1 MRNIL
6 YLVSYISYLI
16 HNPKQGGIAM
26 AMSHED
32 MEKRRQRRQ
41 AQQKKQRAQQ
51 RKLRLGLAAAVL
63 VLALCTAAIY
73 YFVENAPQTAPS
85 AALNTA
91 LPTETTAPQTAP
103 TEETRPAKEATTTIH
118 IRAAGDL
125 NVTNSVVDAGLSATG
140 YDFTRAFQD
149 VASTLSDADLT
160 LLNLEGNICGEPY
173 GTATSSAPNKL
184 LTALRNAG
192 VDLIQM
198 ANSCSINNGLIGLN
212 STLQAIRA
220 AGMEPV
226 GAYSSPTEF
235 KRSKGYTIC
244 EIQGLKV
251 AFVAFTKGVGGM
263 GMPAGN
269 EDCVNLLYTDYD
281 STYKKVD
288 TEGITSILNAVKA
301 EKPDFTV
308 ALLHWGSENNDTISS
323 TQESIVKL
331 LQKNGVGLIIG
342 THPHL
347 VQKIDYN
354 EAAGTLVAYS
364 LGDFF
369 GDAARGGTN
378 YSIILDVEIT
388 KDNEKGTT
396 RVTGYSYTP
405 IYTVTS
411 SQTTDGFQRVVRIEQ
426 AMQAHDG
433 NFVDKI
439 TAACYS
445 DMAYSLTRIASR
457 ASGKG

>member
-1 MRNIL
+1 
-6 YLVSYISYLI
+6 
-16 HNPKQGGIAM
+16 M
-26 AMSHED
+26 AMTPED
-32 MEKRRQRRQ
+32 MEKRRQRREKQ
-41 AQQKKQRAQQ
+41 LKKQRAQR
-51 RKLRLGLAAAVL
+51 RKLRLGLAAAV
-63 VLALCTAAIY
+63 VILALCTFAIY
-73 YFVENAPQTAPS
+73 FFVENAPQEIS
-85 AALNTA
+85 ASVTDT
-91 LPTETTAPQTAP
+91 LPTETTVPQTLP
-103 TEETRPAKEATTTIH
+103 PEETTPPKGAATTIH

-125 NVTNSVVDAGLSATG
+125 NVTNNVVDAGLSAAG

-149 VASTLSDADLT
+149 VAGTLSGADLT
-160 LLNLEGNICGEPY
+160 VLNLEGNICGEPY
-173 GTATSSAPNKL
+173 GTATTSAPNKL
-184 LTALRNAG
+184 LTALRSAG

-212 STLQAIRA
+212 STLQSIRA

-226 GAYSSPTEF
+226 GAYSSPSEF

-244 EIQGLKV
+244 DIQGLKV

-269 EDCVNLLYTDYD
+269 EDCVNLLYQDYD

-288 TEGITSILNAVKA
+288 TEGITQILTAVKS
-301 EKPDFTV
+301 EKPDFVV
-308 ALLHWGSENNDTISS
+308 ALVHWGSENNDTISS

-331 LQKNGVGLIIG
+331 MQKNGVGLIIG

-347 VQKIDYN
+347 VQEVKYD
-354 EAAGTLVAYS
+354 ETAGTLVAYS

-388 KDNEKGTT
+388 KDPEKGTC

-405 IYTVTS
+405 IYTVTG
-411 SQTTDGFQRVVRIEQ
+411 SQSADGFQRVVRIEQ
-426 AMQAHDG
+426 AMQAYEG
-433 NFVDKI
+433 NFVDKV

-445 DMAYSLTRIASR
+445 DMAYSLKRIASR
-457 ASGKG
+457 TSGQG

>member
-1 MRNIL
+1 
-6 YLVSYISYLI
+6 
-16 HNPKQGGIAM
+16 M
-26 AMSHED
+26 AMSSED

-41 AQQKKQRAQQ
+41 AQQKKQRAQ
-51 RKLRLGLAAAVL
+51 RRRLRLGLAAAAV
-63 VLALCTAAIY
+63 VLALCAGAIY
-73 YFVENAPQTAPS
+73 YFVENAPQAQNTPSLTAVPTEETAP
-85 AALNTA
+85 AT
-91 LPTETTAPQTAP
+91 TAP
-103 TEETRPAKEATTTIH
+103 TEPTSAGPESTTTIH

-125 NVTNSVVDAGLSATG
+125 NVTDSVVNAGLSANG
-140 YDFTRAFQD
+140 FDFTRAFQD
-149 VASTLSDADLT
+149 VASVLAEADLT

-173 GTATSSAPNKL
+173 GTATTSAPSKL
-184 LTALRNAG
+184 LTALRSAG

-212 STLQAIRA
+212 ATLDAIRA

-244 EIQGLKV
+244 QIQGLRV

-323 TQESIVKL
+323 TQESIVNL
-331 LQKNGVGLIIG
+331 LKKNGVGLIIG

-347 VQKIDYN
+347 VQEVAYD
-354 EAAGTLVAYS
+354 ETAGTLVAYS

-388 KDNEKGTT
+388 KDNVKGTT

-405 IYTVTS
+405 IYTVTP
-411 SQTTDGFQRVVRIEQ
+411 SQIVDGFQRVVRIEQ
-426 AMQAHDG
+426 AMQAYSG
-433 NFVDKI
+433 NFVNKI
-439 TAACYS
+439 TKACYD

-457 ASGKG
+457 TSGKG

>member
-1 MRNIL
+1 
-6 YLVSYISYLI
+6 
-16 HNPKQGGIAM
+16 M
-26 AMSHED
+26 AMTPED
-32 MEKRRQRRQ
+32 MEKRRQRREKQ
-41 AQQKKQRAQQ
+41 LKKQRAQR
-51 RKLRLGLAAAVL
+51 RKLRLGLAAAV
-63 VLALCTAAIY
+63 VILALCTFAIY
-73 YFVENAPQTAPS
+73 FFVENAPQEIS
-85 AALNTA
+85 ASVTDTLPTDT
-91 LPTETTAPQTAP
+91 LPTETTVPQTLP
-103 TEETRPAKEATTTIH
+103 PEETTPPKGAATTIH

-125 NVTNSVVDAGLSATG
+125 NVTNNVVDAGLSAAG

-149 VASTLSDADLT
+149 VAGTLSGADLT
-160 LLNLEGNICGEPY
+160 VLNLEGNICGEPY
-173 GTATSSAPNKL
+173 GTATTSAPNKL
-184 LTALRNAG
+184 LTALRSAG

-212 STLQAIRA
+212 STLQSIRA
-220 AGMEPV
+220 AGLEPV
-226 GAYSSPTEF
+226 GAYSSPSEF

-244 EIQGLKV
+244 DIQGLKV

-269 EDCVNLLYTDYD
+269 EDCVNLLYQDYD

-288 TEGITSILNAVKA
+288 TEGITQILTAVKS
-301 EKPDFTV
+301 EKPDFVV
-308 ALLHWGSENNDTISS
+308 ALVHWGSENNDTISS

-331 LQKNGVGLIIG
+331 MQKNGVGLIIG

-347 VQKIDYN
+347 VQEVKYD
-354 EAAGTLVAYS
+354 ETAGTLVAYS

-388 KDNEKGTT
+388 KDPEKGTC

-405 IYTVTS
+405 IYTVTG
-411 SQTTDGFQRVVRIEQ
+411 SQSADGFQRVVRIEQ
-426 AMQAHDG
+426 AMQAYEG
-433 NFVDKI
+433 NFVDKV

-445 DMAYSLTRIASR
+445 DMAYSLKRIASR
-457 ASGKG
+457 TSGQG

>member
-1 MRNIL
+1 
-6 YLVSYISYLI
+6 
-16 HNPKQGGIAM
+16 M
-26 AMSHED
+26 AMTPED
-32 MEKRRQRRQ
+32 MEKRRQRREKQ
-41 AQQKKQRAQQ
+41 LKKQRAQR
-51 RKLRLGLAAAVL
+51 RKLRLGLAAAV
-63 VLALCTAAIY
+63 VILALCTFAIY
-73 YFVENAPQTAPS
+73 FFVENAPQEIS
-85 AALNTA
+85 AAVTDTLPTDT
-91 LPTETTAPQTAP
+91 LPTETTVPQTLP
-103 TEETRPAKEATTTIH
+103 PEETTPPKGAATTIH

-125 NVTNSVVDAGLSATG
+125 NVTNNVVDAGLSAAG

-149 VASTLSDADLT
+149 VAGTLSGADLT
-160 LLNLEGNICGEPY
+160 VLNLEGNICGEPY
-173 GTATSSAPNKL
+173 GTATTSAPNKL
-184 LTALRNAG
+184 LTALRSAG

-212 STLQAIRA
+212 STLQSIRA
-220 AGMEPV
+220 AGLEPV
-226 GAYSSPTEF
+226 GAYSSPSEF

-244 EIQGLKV
+244 NVQGLKV

-269 EDCVNLLYTDYD
+269 EDCVNLLYQDYD

-288 TEGITSILNAVKA
+288 TEGITQILTAVKS
-301 EKPDFTV
+301 EKPDFVV
-308 ALLHWGSENNDTISS
+308 ALVHWGSENNDTISS

-331 LQKNGVGLIIG
+331 MQKNGVGLIIG

-347 VQKIDYN
+347 VQEVKYD
-354 EAAGTLVAYS
+354 ETAGTLVAYS

-388 KDNEKGTT
+388 KDPEKGTC

-405 IYTVTS
+405 IYTVTG
-411 SQTTDGFQRVVRIEQ
+411 SQSADGFQRVVRIEQ
-426 AMQAHDG
+426 AMQAYEG
-433 NFVDKI
+433 NFVDKV

-445 DMAYSLTRIASR
+445 DMAYSLKRIASR
-457 ASGKG
+457 TSGQG

>member
-1 MRNIL
+1 
-6 YLVSYISYLI
+6 
-16 HNPKQGGIAM
+16 M
-26 AMSHED
+26 AMSPED

-41 AQQKKQRAQQ
+41 AQLKKQRAQR
-51 RKLRLGLAAAVL
+51 RKLRLGLAAAVV
-63 VLALCTAAIY
+63 VLGLCAFGIY
-73 YFVENAPQTAPS
+73 YFVENTPQGEATVQS
-85 AALNTA
+85 AV
-91 LPTETTAPQTAP
+91 PETTASTTAP
-103 TEETRPAKEATTTIH
+103 TEETSPVRESTTTIH
-118 IRAAGDL
+118 LRAAGDL
-125 NVTNSVVDAGLSATG
+125 NVTDSVVDAGLAASG
-140 YDFTRAFQD
+140 FDFTRAFQD

-160 LLNLEGNICGEPY
+160 LLNLEGNIYGETY
-173 GTATSSAPNKL
+173 GTATTSAPYKL

-198 ANSCSINNGLIGLN
+198 ANSCSINNGLIGLS
-212 STLQAIRA
+212 STLQAIRT

-226 GAYSSPTEF
+226 GAYASPNEF
-235 KRSKGYTIC
+235 RRSKGYTIC
-244 EIQGLKV
+244 EIQGLRV
-251 AFVAFTKGVGGM
+251 AFVAFTKGVGGR

-269 EDCVNLLYTDYD
+269 EDCVNLLYLDYD

-288 TEGITSILNAVKA
+288 TQGITKILSDVKA

-388 KDNEKGTT
+388 KDNVKGTT

-405 IYTVTS
+405 IYTVTK
-411 SQTTDGFQRVVRIEQ
+411 SQSADGFQRVVRIEQ
-426 AMQAHDG
+426 AMQAYDG

-439 TAACYS
+439 TKACYD

-457 ASGKG
+457 TSGKG

>member
-1 MRNIL
+1 
-6 YLVSYISYLI
+6 
-16 HNPKQGGIAM
+16 M
-26 AMSHED
+26 AMTPED
-32 MEKRRQRRQ
+32 MEKRRQRREKQ
-41 AQQKKQRAQQ
+41 LKKQRAQR
-51 RKLRLGLAAAVL
+51 RKLRLGLAAAV
-63 VLALCTAAIY
+63 VILALCTFAIY
-73 YFVENAPQTAPS
+73 FFVENAPQEIS
-85 AALNTA
+85 AAVTDT
-91 LPTETTAPQTAP
+91 LPTETTVPQTLP
-103 TEETRPAKEATTTIH
+103 PEETTPLKGAATTIH

-125 NVTNSVVDAGLSATG
+125 NVTNNVVDAGLSAAG

-149 VASTLSDADLT
+149 VAGTLSGADLT
-160 LLNLEGNICGEPY
+160 VLNLEGNICGEPY
-173 GTATSSAPNKL
+173 GTATTSAPNKL
-184 LTALRNAG
+184 LTALRSAG

-212 STLQAIRA
+212 STLQSIRA
-220 AGMEPV
+220 AGLEPV
-226 GAYSSPTEF
+226 GAYSSPSEF

-244 EIQGLKV
+244 NVQGLKV

-269 EDCVNLLYTDYD
+269 EDCVNLLYQDYD

-288 TEGITSILNAVKA
+288 TEGITQILTAVKS
-301 EKPDFTV
+301 EKPDFVV
-308 ALLHWGSENNDTISS
+308 ALVHWGSENNDTISS

-331 LQKNGVGLIIG
+331 MQKNGVGLIIG

-347 VQKIDYN
+347 VQEVKYD
-354 EAAGTLVAYS
+354 ETAGTLVAYS

-388 KDNEKGTT
+388 KDPEKGTC

-405 IYTVTS
+405 IYTVTG
-411 SQTTDGFQRVVRIEQ
+411 SQSADGFQRVVRIEQ
-426 AMQAHDG
+426 AMQAYEG
-433 NFVDKI
+433 NFVDKV

-445 DMAYSLTRIASR
+445 DMAYSLKRIASR
-457 ASGKG
+457 TSGQG

>member
-1 MRNIL
+1 
-6 YLVSYISYLI
+6 
-16 HNPKQGGIAM
+16 M
-26 AMSHED
+26 AMTPED
-32 MEKRRQRRQ
+32 MEKRRQRREKQ
-41 AQQKKQRAQQ
+41 LKKQRAQR
-51 RKLRLGLAAAVL
+51 RKLRLGLAAAV
-63 VLALCTAAIY
+63 VILALCTFAIY
-73 YFVENAPQTAPS
+73 FFVENAPQEIS
-85 AALNTA
+85 ASVTDTLPTDT
-91 LPTETTAPQTAP
+91 LPTETTVPQTLP
-103 TEETRPAKEATTTIH
+103 PEETTPPKGAATTIH

-125 NVTNSVVDAGLSATG
+125 NVTNNVVDAGLSAAG

-149 VASTLSDADLT
+149 VAGTLSGADLT
-160 LLNLEGNICGEPY
+160 VLNLEGNICGEPY
-173 GTATSSAPNKL
+173 GTATTSAPNKL
-184 LTALRNAG
+184 LTALRSAG

-212 STLQAIRA
+212 STLQSIRA
-220 AGMEPV
+220 AGLEPV
-226 GAYSSPTEF
+226 GAYSSPSEF

-244 EIQGLKV
+244 NVQGLKV

-269 EDCVNLLYTDYD
+269 EDCVNLLYQDYD

-288 TEGITSILNAVKA
+288 TEGITKILSAVKS
-301 EKPDFTV
+301 EKPDFVV
-308 ALLHWGSENNDTISS
+308 ALVHWGSENNDTISS

-331 LQKNGVGLIIG
+331 MQKNGVGLIIG

-347 VQKIDYN
+347 VQEVKYD
-354 EAAGTLVAYS
+354 ETAGTLVAYS

-388 KDNEKGTT
+388 KDPEKGTC

-405 IYTVTS
+405 IYTVTG
-411 SQTTDGFQRVVRIEQ
+411 SQSADGFQRVVRIEQ
-426 AMQAHDG
+426 AMQAYEG
-433 NFVDKI
+433 NFVDKV

-445 DMAYSLTRIASR
+445 DMAYSLKRIASR
-457 ASGKG
+457 TSGQG

>member
-1 MRNIL
+1 
-6 YLVSYISYLI
+6 
-16 HNPKQGGIAM
+16 M
-26 AMSHED
+26 AMTPED
-32 MEKRRQRRQ
+32 MEKRRQRREKQ
-41 AQQKKQRAQQ
+41 LKKQRAQR
-51 RKLRLGLAAAVL
+51 RKLRLGLAAAV
-63 VLALCTAAIY
+63 VILALCTFAIY
-73 YFVENAPQTAPS
+73 FFVENAPQEIS
-85 AALNTA
+85 ASVTDT
-91 LPTETTAPQTAP
+91 LPTETTVPQTLP
-103 TEETRPAKEATTTIH
+103 PEETTPLKGAATTIH

-125 NVTNSVVDAGLSATG
+125 NVTNNVVDAGLSAAG

-149 VASTLSDADLT
+149 VAGTLSGADLT
-160 LLNLEGNICGEPY
+160 VLNLEGNICGEPY
-173 GTATSSAPNKL
+173 GTATTSAPNKL
-184 LTALRNAG
+184 LTALRSAG

-212 STLQAIRA
+212 STLQSIRA
-220 AGMEPV
+220 AGLEPV
-226 GAYSSPTEF
+226 GAYSSPSEF

-244 EIQGLKV
+244 DIQGLKV

-269 EDCVNLLYTDYD
+269 EDCVNLLYQDYD

-288 TEGITSILNAVKA
+288 TEGITQILTAVKS
-301 EKPDFTV
+301 EKPDFVV
-308 ALLHWGSENNDTISS
+308 ALVHWGSENNDTISS

-331 LQKNGVGLIIG
+331 MQKNGVGLIIG

-347 VQKIDYN
+347 VQEVKYD
-354 EAAGTLVAYS
+354 ETAGTLVAYS

-388 KDNEKGTT
+388 KDPEKGTC

-405 IYTVTS
+405 IYTVTG
-411 SQTTDGFQRVVRIEQ
+411 SQSADGFQRVVRIEQ
-426 AMQAHDG
+426 AMQAYEG
-433 NFVDKI
+433 NFVDKV

-445 DMAYSLTRIASR
+445 DMAYSLKRIASR
-457 ASGKG
+457 TSGQG

>member
-1 MRNIL
+1 
-6 YLVSYISYLI
+6 
-16 HNPKQGGIAM
+16 M
-26 AMSHED
+26 AMTPED
-32 MEKRRQRRQ
+32 MEKRRQRREKQ
-41 AQQKKQRAQQ
+41 LKKQRAQR
-51 RKLRLGLAAAVL
+51 RKLRLGLAAAV
-63 VLALCTAAIY
+63 VILALCTFAIY
-73 YFVENAPQTAPS
+73 FFVENAPQEIS
-85 AALNTA
+85 AAVTDT
-91 LPTETTAPQTAP
+91 LPTETTVPQTLP
-103 TEETRPAKEATTTIH
+103 PEETTPLKGAATTIH

-125 NVTNSVVDAGLSATG
+125 NVTNNVVDAGLSAAG

-149 VASTLSDADLT
+149 VAGTLSGVDLT
-160 LLNLEGNICGEPY
+160 VLNLEGNICGEPY
-173 GTATSSAPNKL
+173 GTATTSAPNKL
-184 LTALRNAG
+184 LTALRSAG

-212 STLQAIRA
+212 STLQSIRA
-220 AGMEPV
+220 AGLEPV
-226 GAYSSPTEF
+226 GAYSSPSEF

-244 EIQGLKV
+244 NVQGLKV

-269 EDCVNLLYTDYD
+269 EDCVNLLYQDYD

-288 TEGITSILNAVKA
+288 TEGITQILTAVKS
-301 EKPDFTV
+301 EKPDFVV
-308 ALLHWGSENNDTISS
+308 ALVHWGSENNDTISS

-331 LQKNGVGLIIG
+331 MQKNGVGLIIG

-347 VQKIDYN
+347 VQEVKYD
-354 EAAGTLVAYS
+354 ETAGTLVAYS

-388 KDNEKGTT
+388 KDPEKGTC

-405 IYTVTS
+405 IYTVTG
-411 SQTTDGFQRVVRIEQ
+411 SQSADGFQRVVRIEQ
-426 AMQAHDG
+426 AMQAYEG
-433 NFVDKI
+433 NFVDKV

-445 DMAYSLTRIASR
+445 DMAYSLKRIASR
-457 ASGKG
+457 TSGQG

>member
-1 MRNIL
+1 
-6 YLVSYISYLI
+6 
-16 HNPKQGGIAM
+16 M
-26 AMSHED
+26 AMSPED

-41 AQQKKQRAQQ
+41 AQQKKQRAQR

-63 VLALCTAAIY
+63 VLGLCGFGIY
-73 YFVENAPQTAPS
+73 YFVENAPEAQVSDYPT
-85 AALNTA
+85 
-91 LPTETTAPQTAP
+91 LPTEAAAPTTAP
-103 TEETRPAKEATTTIH
+103 TEEPKPAKEATTTIH

-125 NVTNSVVDAGLSATG
+125 NVTDSVVDAGLAASG
-140 YDFTRAFQD
+140 FDFTRAFQD
-149 VASTLSDADLT
+149 VAGTLSGADLT

-184 LTALRNAG
+184 LTALRSAG

-198 ANSCSINNGLIGLN
+198 ANSYSINNGLIGLN
-212 STLQAIRA
+212 STLQAIRT

-226 GAYSSPTEF
+226 GAYSTPNAF
-235 KRSKGYTIC
+235 RKSKGYTIC
-244 EIQGLKV
+244 EIQGLRV

-269 EDCVNLLYTDYD
+269 EDCVNLLYLDYD

-288 TEGITSILNAVKA
+288 TEGITKILSDVKA
-301 EKPDFTV
+301 EKPDFVV
-308 ALLHWGSENNDTISS
+308 ALLHWGSENNDTIST
-323 TQESIVKL
+323 TQENIVKL

-354 EAAGTLVAYS
+354 EANGTLVAYS

-388 KDNEKGTT
+388 KDNVKGTT

-405 IYTVTS
+405 IYTVTK
-411 SQTTDGFQRVVRIEQ
+411 SQSADGFQRVVRIEQ
-426 AMQAHDG
+426 AMQAYDG

-439 TAACYS
+439 TSACYS

-457 ASGKG
+457 TKGEG

>member
-1 MRNIL
+1 
-6 YLVSYISYLI
+6 
-16 HNPKQGGIAM
+16 M
-26 AMSHED
+26 AMSPED

-41 AQQKKQRAQQ
+41 AQLKKQRAQR
-51 RKLRLGLAAAVL
+51 RKLRLGLAAAVV
-63 VLALCTAAIY
+63 VLGLCAFGIY
-73 YFVENAPQTAPS
+73 YFVENTPQGEATVQS
-85 AALNTA
+85 AI
-91 LPTETTAPQTAP
+91 PETTASTTAP
-103 TEETRPAKEATTTIH
+103 TEETSPVRESTTTIH
-118 IRAAGDL
+118 LRAAGDL
-125 NVTNSVVDAGLSATG
+125 NVTDSVVDAGLAASG
-140 YDFTRAFQD
+140 FDFTRAFQD

-160 LLNLEGNICGEPY
+160 LLNLEGNIYGETY
-173 GTATSSAPNKL
+173 GTATTSAPYKL

-198 ANSCSINNGLIGLN
+198 ANSCSINNGLIGLS
-212 STLQAIRA
+212 STLQAIRT

-226 GAYSSPTEF
+226 GAYASPNEF
-235 KRSKGYTIC
+235 RRSKGYTIC
-244 EIQGLKV
+244 EIQGLRV
-251 AFVAFTKGVGGM
+251 AFVAFTKGVGGR

-269 EDCVNLLYTDYD
+269 EDCVNLLYLDYD

-288 TEGITSILNAVKA
+288 TQGITKILSDVKA

-388 KDNEKGTT
+388 KDNVKGTT

-405 IYTVTS
+405 IYTVTK
-411 SQTTDGFQRVVRIEQ
+411 SQSADGFQRVVRIEQ
-426 AMQAHDG
+426 AMQAYDG

-439 TAACYS
+439 TKACYD

-457 ASGKG
+457 TSGKG

>member
-1 MRNIL
+1 
-6 YLVSYISYLI
+6 
-16 HNPKQGGIAM
+16 M
-26 AMSHED
+26 AMTPED
-32 MEKRRQRRQ
+32 MEKRRQRREKQ
-41 AQQKKQRAQQ
+41 LKKQRAQR
-51 RKLRLGLAAAVL
+51 RKLRLGLAAAV
-63 VLALCTAAIY
+63 VILALCTLAIY
-73 YFVENAPQTAPS
+73 YFVENTPQQTA
-85 AALNTA
+85 AAMDT
-91 LPTETTAPQTAP
+91 LPTETTVPQALP
-103 TEETRPAKEATTTIH
+103 PEETTPPKGAATTIH

-125 NVTNSVVDAGLSATG
+125 NVTNNVVDAGLSAAG

-149 VASTLSDADLT
+149 VAGTLSGADLT
-160 LLNLEGNICGEPY
+160 VLNLEGNICGEPY
-173 GTATSSAPNKL
+173 GTATTSAPNKL
-184 LTALRNAG
+184 LTALRSAG

-212 STLQAIRA
+212 STLQSIRA
-220 AGMEPV
+220 AGMEPL
-226 GAYSSPTEF
+226 GAYSSPSEF

-244 EIQGLKV
+244 DIQGLKV

-269 EDCVNLLYTDYD
+269 EDCVNLLYQDYD

-288 TEGITSILNAVKA
+288 TEGITQILTAVKS
-301 EKPDFTV
+301 EKPDFVV
-308 ALLHWGSENNDTISS
+308 ALVHWGSENNDTISS

-331 LQKNGVGLIIG
+331 MQKNGVGLIIG

-347 VQKIDYN
+347 VQEVKYD
-354 EAAGTLVAYS
+354 ETAGTLVAYS

-388 KDNEKGTT
+388 KDPEKGTC

-405 IYTVTS
+405 IYTVTG
-411 SQTTDGFQRVVRIEQ
+411 SQSADGFQRVVRIEQ
-426 AMQAHDG
+426 AMQAYEG
-433 NFVDKI
+433 NFVDKV

-445 DMAYSLTRIASR
+445 DMAYSLKRIASR
-457 ASGKG
+457 TSGQG

>member
-1 MRNIL
+1 
-6 YLVSYISYLI
+6 
-16 HNPKQGGIAM
+16 M
-26 AMSHED
+26 AMSPED

-41 AQQKKQRAQQ
+41 TQQKKQRAQQ
-51 RKLRLGLAAAVL
+51 RKLRLGLAAAVV
-63 VLALCTAAIY
+63 VLALCTAALY
-73 YFVENAPQTAPS
+73 YFAENAAKETPSLTA
-85 AALNTA
+85 T
-91 LPTETTAPQTAP
+91 LPTEETAAPTTAP
-103 TEETRPAKEATTTIH
+103 TEETKAQRESTTTIH

-125 NVTNSVVDAGLSATG
+125 NVTNSVVDAGLSANG

-149 VASTLSDADLT
+149 VASTLSGADLT

-173 GTATSSAPNKL
+173 GSETTSAPNKL
-184 LTALRNAG
+184 LSALRNAG

-212 STLQAIRA
+212 STLQSIRA

-244 EIQGLKV
+244 EIQGLRV

-269 EDCVNLLYTDYD
+269 EDCVNLLYQDYD

-288 TEGITSILNAVKA
+288 TEGITKILNNVKS

-323 TQESIVKL
+323 TQESIFKL

-347 VQKIDYN
+347 VQEIAYD
-354 EAAGTLVAYS
+354 ETAGTLVAYS

-388 KDNEKGTT
+388 KDNVKGTT

-405 IYTVTS
+405 IYTVTK

-426 AMQAHDG
+426 AMQAYSG

-439 TAACYS
+439 TKACYD
-445 DMAYSLTRIASR
+445 DMSYSLTRIASR
-457 ASGKG
+457 TSGKG

>member
-1 MRNIL
+1 
-6 YLVSYISYLI
+6 
-16 HNPKQGGIAM
+16 M
-26 AMSHED
+26 AMSPED

-41 AQQKKQRAQQ
+41 AQLKKQRAQR
-51 RKLRLGLAAAVL
+51 RKLRLGLAAAVV
-63 VLALCTAAIY
+63 VLGLCAFGIY
-73 YFVENAPQTAPS
+73 YFVEHAPQGEATVQS
-85 AALNTA
+85 AI
-91 LPTETTAPQTAP
+91 PETTAATTAP
-103 TEETRPAKEATTTIH
+103 TEETIPGRESTTTIH

-125 NVTNSVVDAGLSATG
+125 NVTDSVVDAGLAASG
-140 YDFTRAFQD
+140 FDFTRAFQD

-160 LLNLEGNICGEPY
+160 VLNLEGNIYGETY
-173 GTATSSAPNKL
+173 GTATTSAPSKL

-198 ANSCSINNGLIGLN
+198 ANSCSINNGLIGL
-212 STLQAIRA
+212 SATLQAIRA
-220 AGMEPV
+220 SGMEPV
-226 GAYSSPTEF
+226 GAYSSPNEF
-235 KRSKGYTIC
+235 RRSKGYTIC
-244 EIQGLKV
+244 EIQGLRV
-251 AFVAFTKGVGGM
+251 AFVAFTKGVGGR

-269 EDCVNLLYTDYD
+269 EDCVNLLYLDYD
-281 STYKKVD
+281 STYTKVD
-288 TEGITSILNAVKA
+288 TQGITKILSDVKA

-354 EAAGTLVAYS
+354 ETAGTLVAYS

-388 KDNEKGTT
+388 KDNVKGTT

-405 IYTVTS
+405 IYTVTKGQS
-411 SQTTDGFQRVVRIEQ
+411 ADGFQRVVRIEQ
-426 AMQAHDG
+426 AMQAYDG

-439 TAACYS
+439 TKACYD

>member
-1 MRNIL
+1 
-6 YLVSYISYLI
+6 
-16 HNPKQGGIAM
+16 M
-26 AMSHED
+26 AMSPED
-32 MEKRRQRRQ
+32 MEKRRQRRA
-41 AQQKKQRAQQ
+41 AQQKKQRAQR
-51 RKLRLGLAAAVL
+51 RKLRLSLAAAVL
-63 VLALCTAAIY
+63 VLTLCGLGIY
-73 YFVENAPQTAPS
+73 YFVENAPEPEASFDQP
-85 AALNTA
+85 
-91 LPTETTAPQTAP
+91 LPTETTAAATAP
-103 TEETRPAKEATTTIH
+103 TEETRAGKEAATTIH

-125 NVTNSVVDAGLSATG
+125 NVTDSVVDAGLAASG
-140 YDFTRAFQD
+140 YDYTRAFQD
-149 VASTLSDADLT
+149 VAPIFSSADLT

-173 GTATSSAPNKL
+173 GTVTASAPNKL

-192 VDLIQM
+192 VDLVQM
-198 ANSCSINNGLIGLN
+198 ANSYSINNGLIGLN

-220 AGMEPV
+220 AGLEPV
-226 GAYSSPTEF
+226 GAYSTPNAF
-235 KRSKGYTIC
+235 RKSKGYTIC

-269 EDCVNLLYTDYD
+269 EDCVNLLYLDYD

-288 TEGITSILNAVKA
+288 TEGITGILNSVKA

-354 EAAGTLVAYS
+354 ETAGTLVAYS

-388 KDNEKGTT
+388 KDNVKGTT

-405 IYTVTS
+405 IYTVTKGQS
-411 SQTTDGFQRVVRIEQ
+411 ADGFQRVVRIEQ
-426 AMQAHDG
+426 AMQAYDG

-439 TAACYS
+439 TKACYD
-445 DMAYSLTRIASR
+445 DMSYSLTRIASR

>member
-1 MRNIL
+1 
-6 YLVSYISYLI
+6 
-16 HNPKQGGIAM
+16 M
-26 AMSHED
+26 AMSPED

-41 AQQKKQRAQQ
+41 AQLKKQRAQR
-51 RKLRLGLAAAVL
+51 RKLRLGLAAAVV
-63 VLALCTAAIY
+63 VLGLCAFGIY
-73 YFVENAPQTAPS
+73 YFVEHAPQGEATVQS
-85 AALNTA
+85 AI
-91 LPTETTAPQTAP
+91 PETTAATTAP
-103 TEETRPAKEATTTIH
+103 TEETIPGRESTTTIH

-125 NVTNSVVDAGLSATG
+125 NVTDSVVDAGLAASG
-140 YDFTRAFQD
+140 FDFTRAFQD

-160 LLNLEGNICGEPY
+160 VLNLEGNIYGEIY
-173 GTATSSAPNKL
+173 GTATTSAPSKL

-198 ANSCSINNGLIGLN
+198 ANSCSINNGLIGL
-212 STLQAIRA
+212 SATLQAIRA
-220 AGMEPV
+220 SGMEPV
-226 GAYSSPTEF
+226 GAYSSPNEF
-235 KRSKGYTIC
+235 RRSKGYTIC
-244 EIQGLKV
+244 EIQGLRV
-251 AFVAFTKGVGGM
+251 AFVAFTKGVGGR

-269 EDCVNLLYTDYD
+269 EDCVNLLYLDYD
-281 STYKKVD
+281 STYTKVD
-288 TEGITSILNAVKA
+288 TQGITKILSDVKA

-354 EAAGTLVAYS
+354 ETAGTLVAYS

-388 KDNEKGTT
+388 KDNVKGTT

-405 IYTVTS
+405 IYTVTKGQS
-411 SQTTDGFQRVVRIEQ
+411 ADGFQRVVRIEQ
-426 AMQAHDG
+426 AMQAYDG

-439 TAACYS
+439 TKACYD